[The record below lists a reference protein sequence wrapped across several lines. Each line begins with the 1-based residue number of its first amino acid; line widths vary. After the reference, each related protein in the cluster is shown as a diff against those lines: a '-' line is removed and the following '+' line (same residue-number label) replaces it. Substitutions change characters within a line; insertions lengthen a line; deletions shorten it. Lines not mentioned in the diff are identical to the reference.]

1 MALEESKKEGPG
13 SAKLAKKKKEVKI
26 KQKHQAWVESFLPF
40 FPCPEIATF
49 LHVSSFHCLAV
60 AASTLPAVLI
70 IILLG

>member
-49 LHVSSFHCLAV
+49 LHVLFHCLAV